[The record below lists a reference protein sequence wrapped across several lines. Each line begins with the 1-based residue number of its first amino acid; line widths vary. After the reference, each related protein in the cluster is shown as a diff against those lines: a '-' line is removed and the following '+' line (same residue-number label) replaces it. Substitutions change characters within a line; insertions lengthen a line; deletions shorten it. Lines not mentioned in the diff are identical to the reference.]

1 MATFLRETDTSKFDY
16 FLYINCGM
24 VGPKWEGNHHWT
36 DIFTSRLSETV
47 KLTGITINMSFHPHV
62 QSFTIATDRIGIEI
76 IKNSDAVY
84 DCGVYNDQSMTE
96 EQRWKIINSYEIGR
110 YCLESSNDCDNDDW
124 NHCTHY

>member
-1 MATFLRETDTSKFDY
+1 
-16 FLYINCGM
+16 M